1 MKRVVLITVLLVFFC
16 FNAPPVWADLF
27 GFQPITNNSP
37 YSSEMASQLSLKV
50 TEPVTNQFLFTFYN
64 DGPSSS
70 AYDISSPIAGTI
82 AQVYFDYDESLL
94 SFISFDSSTGVN
106 FHQGAAPKNLPGGK
120 NINPDFMATYSF
132 GADKAAPKNGV
143 NPGEHLGILLTANFP
158 DVISSIN
165 SRSLRI
171 GMHVTGID
179 GGTSDSYININV
191 NPVPGAALLGIL
203 GMIVAGVKLRKY
215 A

>member
-1 MKRVVLITVLLVFFC
+1 MKRVVLITILLVFFC
-16 FNAPPVWADLF
+16 INTPPVWADLF

-50 TEPVTNQFLFTFYN
+50 EPVNNQVLFTFYN
-64 DGPSSS
+64 DGPSGY
-70 AYDISSPIAGTI
+70 AYDVASPIAGTI
-82 AQVYFDYDESLL
+82 AQVYFDYGEASLL
-94 SFISFDSSTGVN
+94 FSSFDSSTGVN

-120 NINPDFMATYSF
+120 NIDPDFIATYSF

-143 NPGEHLGILLTANFP
+143 NPGEYLGILVTANIS
-158 DVISSIN
+158 DVIESIN

-179 GGTSDSYININV
+179 GGTSDSYLNINV